1 MEKLSTITEMQN
13 VLNRAYKLDLYEI
26 LKISD
31 TLFDDIDRLRYLI
44 HKSIPNKI
52 VYKER
57 IVNDRTFYIY
67 RCPICDSEY
76 GFWGEDFLSF
86 LEKEY
91 GKIPIFKIKNEKGEY
106 VQIDNFWGNPRICWK
121 KKDGSLAAV
130 SFREKESEYEFGESQ
145 IFYKAGFEMLNE
157 LLRGYI

>member
-1 MEKLSTITEMQN
+1 MNRQETIEYC
-13 VLNRAYKLDLYEI
+13 LNTIKRIAKEQGY
-26 LKISD
+26 
-31 TLFDDIDRLRYLI
+31 
-44 HKSIPNKI
+44 NKI
-52 VYKER
+52 ESS
-57 IVNDRTFYIY
+57 DR
-67 RCPICDSEY
+67 EY

-106 VQIDNFWGNPRICWK
+106 VQIDNFWGNPKICWK
-121 KKDGSLAAV
+121 KKDGSLATV

>member
-67 RCPICDSEY
+67 RCPICDSDLDANQQHAY
-76 GFWGEDFLSF
+76 CPNCGQRLDWGADE
-86 LEKEY
+86 
-91 GKIPIFKIKNEKGEY
+91 
-106 VQIDNFWGNPRICWK
+106 
-121 KKDGSLAAV
+121 
-130 SFREKESEYEFGESQ
+130 
-145 IFYKAGFEMLNE
+145 
-157 LLRGYI
+157 